1 MGRAAI
7 WTHGPEPATI
17 RAVNDYRVITAAAR
31 PDLIDAMRRLG
42 ASPWPEFLLDHD
54 EVVNRLWGQLY
65 ELWPDYQFALA
76 DPDGDDLLAVGNCL
90 PIRWDG
96 NPATL
101 PPGGIDAVLEN
112 GATTVEAG
120 PEATAASA
128 LMIVVAPDRLGLGL
142 SAACLGVMR
151 GIVADHGL
159 ASLVAPVRPTE
170 KHRYPLIAMER
181 YASWRRADGSLFDP
195 WLRTHERV
203 GGIGAGVASESM
215 TIRGSV
221 AEWEDWT
228 GLPIQE
234 TGSYPVPGALV
245 PVEIDRE
252 GDMGVY
258 VEPNYWMVHR
268 AR

>member
-112 GATTVEAG
+112 GAATVEAG

-142 SAACLGVMR
+142 ERGVPR
-151 GIVADHGL
+151 GHARDRRRPGL

-195 WLRTHERV
+195 WLRTQERV

>member
-1 MGRAAI
+1 MNS
-7 WTHGPEPATI
+7 
-17 RAVNDYRVITAAAR
+17 VNDFRVVTAAER
-31 PDLIDAMRRLG
+31 PDLIDAMRELG

-54 EVVNRLWGQLY
+54 EVVNRLWDRLY

-76 DPDGDDLLAVGNCL
+76 DPGRDDLLAVGNCL

-96 NPATL
+96 DPSTL
-101 PPGGIDAVLEN
+101 PAGGIDAVLES
-112 GATTVEAG
+112 GVATFEAG
-120 PEATAASA
+120 LEPTAASA
-128 LMIVVAPDRLGLGL
+128 LMIVVAPDHLGHGL
-142 SAACLGVMR
+142 SAACIEVMR

-170 KHRYPLIAMER
+170 KHRYPLIPMGQ

-203 GGIGAGVASESM
+203 GGVGTGVAPASM

-221 AEWEDWT
+221 AEWEEWT
-228 GLPIQE
+228 GLSMPE
-234 TGSYPVPGALV
+234 TGSYVVPGALV

-252 GDMGVY
+252 RDVGLY
-258 VEPNYWMVHR
+258 VEPNSWMVHR

>member
-1 MGRAAI
+1 MGTR
-7 WTHGPEPATI
+7 TGHPGMLGLT
-17 RAVNDYRVITAAAR
+17 VSDYKVITAAER
-31 PDLIDAMRRLG
+31 PDLIDAMRGLG

-54 EVVNRLWGQLY
+54 EVVNRLWDRLY

-76 DPDGDDLLAVGNCL
+76 DPAGDDLIAVGNCL

-101 PPGGIDAVLEN
+101 PPAGIDEVLEN
-112 GATTVEAG
+112 GVATVEAG
-120 PEATAASA
+120 AEPTAASA
-128 LMIVVAPDRLGLGL
+128 LMIVVAPGRLGLGM
-142 SAACLGVMR
+142 SAACIEVMR
-151 GIVADHGL
+151 GIVTDHGL

-170 KHRYPLIAMER
+170 KHRYPLIGMEH
-181 YASWRRADGSLFDP
+181 YARWRRADGALFDP

-203 GGIGAGVASESM
+203 GGVGAGVAPESM

-228 GLPIQE
+228 GLPMPE
-234 TGSYPVPGALV
+234 TGSYVVLGALV

-252 GDMGVY
+252 RDVGLY
-258 VEPNYWMVHR
+258 IEPNCWMVHR

>member
-17 RAVNDYRVITAAAR
+17 RPVNDHKVITAAGR
-31 PDLIDAMRRLG
+31 PDLTDAMRRLG
-42 ASPWPEFLLDHD
+42 ASPWPEFLLGHD
-54 EVVNRLWGQLY
+54 EVVNRLWDRLY

-76 DPDGDDLLAVGNCL
+76 DPDGDDLIAVGNCL

-112 GATTVEAG
+112 GVATVEAVASA
-120 PEATAASA
+120 PASTVASA

-181 YASWRRADGSLFDP
+181 YASRRRGASSRSAPWRSAGSDAS
-195 WLRTHERV
+195 RSGARV
-203 GGIGAGVASESM
+203 P
-215 TIRGSV
+215 RGS
-221 AEWEDWT
+221 
-228 GLPIQE
+228 
-234 TGSYPVPGALV
+234 PVHG
-245 PVEIDRE
+245 RRRS
-252 GDMGVY
+252 
-258 VEPNYWMVHR
+258 R
-268 AR
+268 A

>member
-1 MGRAAI
+1 
-7 WTHGPEPATI
+7 
-17 RAVNDYRVITAAAR
+17 VNDYRVVTAAAR

-42 ASPWPEFLLDHD
+42 VSPWPEILLGHD
-54 EVVNRLWGQLY
+54 EVVNRLWDRLY
-65 ELWPDYQFALA
+65 ELLPDYQFALA
-76 DPDGDDLLAVGNCL
+76 DPDGGDLIAVGNCL

-112 GATTVEAG
+112 GVGTVEAG
-120 PEATAASA
+120 AEPTAASA
-128 LMIVVAPDRLGLGL
+128 LMIVVAPERLGLGL
-142 SAACLGVMR
+142 SAACIGVMR
-151 GIVADHGL
+151 EIVADHGL

-170 KHRYPLIAMER
+170 KHRYPLITMER
-181 YASWRRADGSLFDP
+181 YASWRRADGALFDP

-203 GGIGAGVASESM
+203 GGVGAGVAAESM

-228 GLPIQE
+228 GLPMPA
-234 TGSYPVPGALV
+234 TGSYVVPGALV

-252 GDMGVY
+252 RDEGVY

>member
-1 MGRAAI
+1 
-7 WTHGPEPATI
+7 
-17 RAVNDYRVITAAAR
+17 
-31 PDLIDAMRRLG
+31 
-42 ASPWPEFLLDHD
+42 
-54 EVVNRLWGQLY
+54 
-65 ELWPDYQFALA
+65 
-76 DPDGDDLLAVGNCL
+76 
-90 PIRWDG
+90 
-96 NPATL
+96 
-101 PPGGIDAVLEN
+101 
-112 GATTVEAG
+112 
-120 PEATAASA
+120 
-128 LMIVVAPDRLGLGL
+128 
-142 SAACLGVMR
+142 MR

-195 WLRTHERV
+195 WLRTQERV

-258 VEPNYWMVHR
+258 VEPNYWMVHG

>member
-1 MGRAAI
+1 M
-7 WTHGPEPATI
+7 PMPMATPTPYDPYT
-17 RAVNDYRVITAAAR
+17 NNPFITR
-31 PDLIDAMRRLG
+31 DRRLG

-54 EVVNRLWGQLY
+54 EVVNRLWDRLY

-76 DPDGDDLLAVGNCL
+76 DPDGDDLIAVGNCL

-101 PPGGIDAVLEN
+101 PPKGIDAVLEN
-112 GATTVEAG
+112 GVATVEAG
-120 PEATAASA
+120 AEATAASA

-228 GLPIQE
+228 GLPMPE

>member
-17 RAVNDYRVITAAAR
+17 RPVNDYRVVTATGR

-42 ASPWPEFLLDHD
+42 ASPWPEFLLGHD
-54 EVVNRLWGQLY
+54 EVVNRLWDQLY
-65 ELWPDYQFALA
+65 ERLPDYQFALA
-76 DPDGDDLLAVGNCL
+76 DRDRGDLIAVGNCL

-96 NPATL
+96 DPSTL
-101 PPGGIDAVLEN
+101 PTRGIDAVLEN
-112 GATTVEAG
+112 GTATAEAG
-120 PEATAASA
+120 AEPTAASA
-128 LMIVVAPDRLGLGL
+128 LMIVVAPSRLGRGL
-142 SAACLGVMR
+142 SAACIEVMR

-195 WLRTHERV
+195 WLRTHERA
-203 GGIGAGVASESM
+203 GGVGAGVAPESM

-228 GLPIQE
+228 GLPMPE
-234 TGSYPVPGALV
+234 TGSYLVPGALV

-252 GDMGVY
+252 RDVGLY
-258 VEPNYWMVHR
+258 SEPNYWMVHR